1 MRVFR
6 TDGSQVY
13 FSGGTQL
20 LGRSGEVWLVKLADG
35 TTAVMDAYSR
45 VVVSGD
51 CSFIEDAAT
60 GVTYIY
66 DADSGRLYD
75 ESGSY
80 LASGCT
86 GLVIDGFVC
95 CDDGASLGWK
105 SSRETSG
112 SSASR
117 PGGGLKK
124 LPKRKRGVLSAPF
137 NINRFL
143 TQGGAPRV

>member
-1 MRVFR
+1 M
-6 TDGSQVY
+6 Y

-105 SSRETSG
+105 SSGDEWVFR
-112 SSASR
+112 
-117 PGGGLKK
+117 
-124 LPKRKRGVLSAPF
+124 VSAP
-137 NINRFL
+137 
-143 TQGGAPRV
+143 AAD